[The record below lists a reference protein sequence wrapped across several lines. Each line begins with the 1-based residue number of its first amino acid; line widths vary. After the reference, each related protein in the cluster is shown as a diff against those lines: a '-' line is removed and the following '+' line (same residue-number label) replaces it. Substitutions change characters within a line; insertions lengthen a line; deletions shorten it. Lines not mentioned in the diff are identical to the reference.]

1 MAEDRSPSPTSL
13 SDYDAIERAVTETER
28 GRWFLNEFS
37 RRNRVAETRTLLDAI
52 ARLEHALTQDTG
64 DAELERIRAGLASMA
79 DLIAETKARIAV
91 APFDSIEP
99 PALDPLAVVA
109 RTSRRVATTLTATAD
124 HIRDAA
130 ISLRDH
136 GIEPDLCRAVDRQAV
151 EVSTTATIQSLA
163 AQRVAVI
170 VEALSRL
177 DAQVDALRALC
188 EGDRTEQVAGPAIDL
203 PRIRPRGTPGFV
215 T

>member
-64 DAELERIRAGLASMA
+64 DAEPERIRAGLASMA
-79 DLIAETKARIAV
+79 DLIAEAKARIAV

-136 GIEPDLCRAVDRQAV
+136 GVEPDLCRAVDRQAV

-177 DAQVDALRALC
+177 DAQVDALKALC
-188 EGDRTEQVAGPAIDL
+188 DGDRTGQVAEPAIDL